1 MPHNSF
7 MPFADERR
15 RFVLIC
21 AWSALIGLLLL
32 SGGVSAAAAGVFPGA
47 PIVQRIGPQD
57 YRATPLLWSVAAA
70 PGRLYVASAD
80 GVLVHDGAD
89 WDTVPLPGGRDAT
102 LVRHLPDG
110 TLMAGGFDTW
120 GRLEYDPIE
129 GHRYVDL
136 LAESGLGEAE
146 RAIGPVW
153 EIVQTPQGVFVQSQK
168 ALHLWPADGGRLQ
181 SWPMPPEMR
190 TLMAL
195 GGQLFARHQGRGF
208 GVLRDGEL
216 QLIPGGETFA
226 ELPVAALLAWGG
238 SRYLV
243 AADGVW
249 RMDDGRVQRVL
260 VWPQQELAVYV
271 VEPLE
276 GGGFVLGTEDGEIL
290 HVDAGLRLR
299 QFLKVSEQ
307 MIADLTH
314 DAEGRLWAVTDTEV
328 LRIDLP
334 SPWSLIGHNQ
344 GLRGLVADSA
354 EFDGALWVAATRGLQ
369 RLRADGSG
377 GVLAERLP
385 WVPHEAHAL
394 LADERGLLVGERE
407 GLLWLRHGQAAPK
420 RLHQGESV
428 THLLAARDAP
438 DRVWAVAE
446 EQLLGLR
453 HGPDGWRVE
462 QRWPFEGMAPLRVLE
477 LQAGELWFSDDR
489 GAPQRWRIDPNDGRL
504 DRQAF
509 GPERGLPIDG
519 SEQPKLHHI
528 DGQLKA
534 WSKGRLYRL
543 DDAGQAF
550 SAIEAPAWMQAL
562 LKPEHLTVVETPK
575 GLFAVTPR
583 DLLLRRP
590 SATDWE
596 RVQVAGGSSSSF
608 GLPRVGAG
616 GVLRVPVWNG
626 LLQYDPAHPDAPL
639 PPLAVGF
646 ERLQVRV
653 EGGEWQPAEPLHGVL
668 ALRSDQMLRMR
679 FGLRSLE
686 PGASYRYRLSGV
698 VDEFTEWADRDL
710 SIRSLEPGDYTFE
723 VEGRLPSG
731 RTVAPL
737 RLQLRVLPD
746 WHQRTALRLLALGL
760 LVLAVIGAARWMVRR
775 RVLRFAALNRLLEQR
790 VAERT
795 EALEQANARLSA
807 MTVLDA
813 LTGVNNRRAFDLA
826 LAREWARGMES
837 RRPLAALMV
846 DVDHFKRF
854 NDTHGHLEGDRVLIE
869 LGVVLGEG
877 LQPPR
882 EMLARYGGE
891 EFVLLLPGLGL
902 EQAVQRAERLRRG
915 VERSPLG
922 VTVSIGVAVLVPEAG
937 EDPARLIREADMA
950 LYEAKRRGRNRVVQ
964 AGA

>member
-1 MPHNSF
+1 MSF
-7 MPFADERR
+7 AVEYR
-15 RFVLIC
+15 RFALIC
-21 AWSALIGLLLL
+21 AWIALIGLLLL
-32 SGGVSAAAAGVFPGA
+32 PVLVRATSAGTYPGA
-47 PIVQRIGPQD
+47 PIVQRIGPQE
-57 YRATPLLWSVAAA
+57 YRATPLLWSLAAA

-80 GVLVHDGAD
+80 GVLVHDGVG
-89 WDTVPLPGGRDAT
+89 WNTVPLPGGLGAT
-102 LVRHLPDG
+102 LVRRLPDG
-110 TLMAGGFDTW
+110 TLMVGGFDTW
-120 GRLEYDPIE
+120 GRLEYDPNE
-129 GHRYVDL
+129 GYRYIDL
-136 LAESGLGEAE
+136 LAESGLDEAE
-146 RAIGPVW
+146 QAIGPVW

-168 ALHLWPADGGRLQ
+168 ALHQLPAAGGRLQ
-181 SWPMPPEMR
+181 HWPMPPEMR
-190 TLMAL
+190 SLMRL
-195 GGQLFARHQGRGF
+195 GGQIYARHQGRGF

-216 QLIPGGETFA
+216 QLIPGGEAFA
-226 ELPVAALLAWGG
+226 DLPVAGLLAWGG

-249 RMDDGRVQRVL
+249 RMDDDRVQRVL
-260 VWPQQELAVYV
+260 VWPQQKLAVYV

-276 GGGFVLGTEDGEIL
+276 GGGFVLGTEDGELL
-290 HVDAGLRLR
+290 HVDANLRLR
-299 QFLKVSEQ
+299 QFLRLSEQ
-307 MIADLTH
+307 MIADLAR
-314 DAEGRLWAVTDTEV
+314 DAEGKLWAVTDTEV

-334 SPWSLIGHNQ
+334 SPWSLIGRVQ

-377 GVLAERLP
+377 GVVAERLP
-385 WVPHEAHAL
+385 WVPHEANTL

-462 QRWPFEGMAPLRVLE
+462 QRWPFEGMAPLHVLE

-489 GAPQRWRIDPNDGRL
+489 GAPQRWHIDPNDGQL
-504 DRQAF
+504 DRQIF
-509 GPERGLPIDG
+509 GPERGLPNDG
-519 SEQPKLHHI
+519 PERPRLHVL
-528 DGQLKA
+528 DGQLMA

-550 SAIEAPAWMQAL
+550 NAIEAPAWMQAL
-562 LKPEHLTVVETPK
+562 LQPQRLTVVETSK

-590 SATDWE
+590 SSSHWE
-596 RVQVAGGSSSSF
+596 RLQVAGESSSGF
-608 GLPRVGAG
+608 GLPRTSAR

-626 LLQYDPAHPDAPL
+626 LLQYDPAHPSRPL

-653 EGGEWQPAEPLHGVL
+653 EGGDWQAAEPQHGIL
-668 ALRSDQMLRMR
+668 ALRSGQMLRMR

-686 PGASYRYRLSGV
+686 SGASYRYRLSGV
-698 VDEFTEWADRDL
+698 VEEFTEWADRDL
-710 SIRSLEPGDYTFE
+710 AIRGLDPGDYAFE

-731 RTVAPL
+731 RAVAPL
-737 RLQLRVLPD
+737 RLQLRVLPE

-760 LVLAVIGAARWMVRR
+760 LLLAVIGAVRWAVRR
-775 RVLRFAALNRLLEQR
+775 RMQRFAALNRLLEQR

-854 NDTHGHLEGDRVLIE
+854 NDTHGHLEGDRILIE
-869 LGVVLGEG
+869 LGVLLGEG

-891 EFVLLLPGLGL
+891 EFVLLLPGMGL

-915 VERSPLG
+915 VERSTLG

-937 EDPARLIREADMA
+937 EDPSRLIREADMA